1 MTSLPTAT
9 SENRSTPARS
19 WTRFFPIIARLFLG
33 LPLLVFGLNGF
44 FSFIPTPQLELPEK
58 ALTFLTALEESGYLL
73 PLISGTL
80 LTVGLLLVINRFVPL
95 ALVLFAPFLVNSL
108 AFHFAL
114 EPSGRGPALVY
125 LVLEL
130 YLAWVYRAAY
140 RPLLRARSEPS
151 ILTAAG

>member
-1 MTSLPTAT
+1 M
-9 SENRSTPARS
+9 
-19 WTRFFPIIARLFLG
+19 
-33 LPLLVFGLNGF
+33 
-44 FSFIPTPQLELPEK
+44 ELPEK
-58 ALTFLTALEESGYLL
+58 ALRFLTALEESGYLL

-130 YLAWVYRAAY
+130 YLVWVYRAAY
-140 RPLLRARSEPS
+140 RPLLRARSRP
-151 ILTAAG
+151 